1 MCIASEFAFA
11 AGVDY
16 NARENYNMSLDNEFY
31 AGDIQEDEYYGS
43 QWPGADLWPEG
54 GRVAEPRAE
63 GPRIHRP
70 HTNLVLPPL
79 SAPPMSGR
87 PETLGG

>member
-16 NARENYNMSLDNEFY
+16 NAKENYNMSLDNEFY
-31 AGDIQEDEYYGS
+31 ADDIQEDEYYGS
-43 QWPGADLWPEG
+43 LWLEADLWPES
-54 GRVAEPRAE
+54 GRVAKSRAE
-63 GPRIHRP
+63 GPGICRP

-79 SAPPMSGR
+79 SAPPLSDR
-87 PETLGG
+87 LYSC